1 LGYLAYNWRESECY
15 IPNRE
20 VGGEMVNAVKANR
33 WKHVSDALEQ
43 SDQLLKATLEGD
55 AKAVARM
62 VETAH
67 SENTSIL
74 SYYNENSMACVLSI
88 AYYAAHADYIFHRE
102 LPTGKG
108 FADLVLLP
116 RKNVTKPAIVLELKC
131 NRSAKSAISQIRK
144 KEYTEKVA
152 QYSGEML
159 LVGISYNKKTNR
171 HDCRIERCVKP

>member
-1 LGYLAYNWRESECY
+1 ME
-15 IPNRE
+15 
-20 VGGEMVNAVKANR
+20 NAVRGSK
-33 WKHVSDALEQ
+33 WKEVARALEN
-43 SDQLLKATLEGD
+43 SKRLVDATLRGD
-55 AKAVARM
+55 QQTVARM
-62 VETAH
+62 VGEAHTA
-67 SENTSIL
+67 NTSLITY
-74 SYYNENSMACVLSI
+74 SNENSMACVLAI
-88 AYYAAHADYIFHRE
+88 AYYYAHADYIFHRE